1 MKMKSLKIPLSTIS
15 VRDRAII
22 LELLKFRFVHFP
34 NPKMMHHV
42 GNKMSPGEYLRTMS
56 AINICK
62 MTFKDAKLKQKSHFN
77 ILSCFGARLRRKSIL
92 GSLGSGTQ

>member
-1 MKMKSLKIPLSTIS
+1 MNMKTLKIPLSTIS
-15 VRDRAII
+15 ARDQAII
-22 LELLKFRFVHFP
+22 LELIVKVSISSFS

-42 GNKMSPGEYLRTMS
+42 ENKTFPGEYLRTMS

-77 ILSCFGARLRRKSIL
+77 ILSCFGVRRKSIL
-92 GSLGSGTQ
+92 GSFGSGKE